1 MMSSRLRYGLYVHAC
16 TRDIYK
22 RELDYWHK
30 ISIFVPQEN
39 LFFDLLNFGDE
50 SFTLFYKVPKT
61 VPSISIFTILQASG
75 NCDIQSLIFDVRYH
89 DSESKRLEIFSGFSF
104 NAGNS

>member
-1 MMSSRLRYGLYVHAC
+1 MNPL
-16 TRDIYK
+16 
-22 RELDYWHK
+22 
-30 ISIFVPQEN
+30 
-39 LFFDLLNFGDE
+39 
-50 SFTLFYKVPKT
+50 LFYKVPKT

-104 NAGNS
+104 NAGNYVLHSSLENPLFVLMSFCASKFEGKGSCFI